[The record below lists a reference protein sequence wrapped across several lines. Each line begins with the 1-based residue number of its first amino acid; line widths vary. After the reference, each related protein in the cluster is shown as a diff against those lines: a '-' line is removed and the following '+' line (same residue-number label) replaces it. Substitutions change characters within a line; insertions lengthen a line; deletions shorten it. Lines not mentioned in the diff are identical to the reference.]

1 MRPRWMVSQ
10 ALRVGG
16 TLVLAATLG
25 LVLTTEAGAWTT
37 TGQVRVIKTDNVG
50 KPLTGAGFS
59 LYTVGVG
66 DTVGTATKW
75 SCQITKVSAGVASCT
90 TSDDIT
96 PSQYFVVETTTPAGY
111 LAQAPLKIT
120 ITAETLTTVHAVD
133 DPQPPA
139 TTTTTAGPLATTTLP
154 PTTTTTAGPLA
165 TTTLPPSTTTAPPP
179 PVAGSSGGSSTPI
192 VGATTVH
199 TGEAWAGALPV
210 VVALGLLGLVTVT
223 IGEHLHRRTRSD

>member
-1 MRPRWMVSQ
+1 MRPRRMVSQ

-37 TGQVRVIKTDNVG
+37 TGQVRVIKTDNAG

-139 TTTTTAGPLATTTLP
+139 TTTTTAGPP
-154 PTTTTTAGPLA
+154 A